1 MVVMKRPFVMFAALF
16 VALSTFAV
24 TISGTVTRVSDG
36 DTVWVT
42 DAQRYRHKI
51 RLLDIDAPE
60 SSQTFGAESTARLK
74 ALVGGRAVRV
84 TYSERDKYGCIL
96 GTVWLDGADIN
107 MQMVRE
113 GMAWCY
119 HYAKN
124 ERYAAAQAAARTRKV
139 GLWADPGAQDP
150 WSYRKSQK

>member
-16 VALSTFAV
+16 AALCTWAA

-42 DAQRYRHKI
+42 DSQRYRHKI

-74 ALVGGRAVRV
+74 ALVFGKIVSV
-84 TYSERDKYGCIL
+84 EYSERDQYGRVL
-96 GTVWLDGADIN
+96 GTIWLDGKDIN
-107 MQMVRE
+107 LQMVRE
-113 GMAWCY
+113 GMAWRY
-119 HYAKN
+119 HYSKN
-124 ERYAAAQAAARTRKV
+124 EKYAAAQSVARTARA
-139 GLWADPGAQDP
+139 GLWASQKAQDP
-150 WSYRKSQK
+150 WAFRKA